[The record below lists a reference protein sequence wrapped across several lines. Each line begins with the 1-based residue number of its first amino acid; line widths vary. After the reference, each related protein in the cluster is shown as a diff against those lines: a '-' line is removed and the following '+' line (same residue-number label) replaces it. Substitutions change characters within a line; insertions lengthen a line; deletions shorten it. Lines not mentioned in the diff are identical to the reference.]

1 MMCEVQSPNG
11 RYRLG
16 EVVHGAEEDEKGEIV
31 EPATMPELAMGESVR
46 LDVEGEVKDLGLGV
60 IIVSVAW
67 ETDDGRRTMQ
77 RFFKYNVGMV
87 GFLELQDGRT
97 DRA

>member
-1 MMCEVQSPNG
+1 MMCEIQSPNG

-16 EVVHGAEEDEKGEIV
+16 EVVHGATEGV
-31 EPATMPELAMGESVR
+31 EPVTLPELAIGESVR

-60 IIVSVAW
+60 VIVSVAW

-77 RFFKYNVGMV
+77 RFFKYNVGAAA
-87 GFLELQDGRT
+87 DGRLL
-97 DRA
+97 